1 MVALHWEEV
10 ACAGLFSLLG
20 STFFG
25 PADKGSG
32 LASPVSVLEGL
43 HTKQAVRPFFLAWV
57 RVAAQPVF
65 A

>member
-20 STFFG
+20 SVLLD
-25 PADKGSG
+25 PADRGRG

-43 HTKQAVRPFFLAWV
+43 HTKQAVNPIFFASV
-57 RVAAQPVF
+57 SVAAQPVL